1 MLTPVF
7 AYTVEAATAATAVS
21 FNVIGGYDKYLLVYD
36 TMTSGT
42 QLGISVA
49 DKADGNYQAL
59 YLTPNL
65 ASAPV
70 AFNIPSAMVAAAIEL
85 PFVGQFFR
93 IDIVSASTAS
103 AKTFTILCKQS

>member
-42 QLGISVA
+42 QLGLSVA
-49 DKADGNYQAL
+49 DKADGKYQTL

-93 IDIVSASTAS
+93 VDIVSASTAS
-103 AKTFTILCKQS
+103 AKTFTVICKQS